1 MEGKEL
7 SLTDTP
13 TGIAQRKKM
22 KKVNTHIF
30 YSTDYQLYRMWRCV
44 GALNSN
50 ELTGGVVCS
59 LTNEKKVKMSL
70 WVDKHR
76 PNTLSKLILH
86 PSITNKLV
94 AIGNSDDLPHLLFYG
109 PPGSG
114 KKTRVM
120 ALLRELYG
128 AGVERSKL
136 EHRSFKTPSNKVIDL
151 TTIGSNFHIECNP
164 SDAGNNDKFVTQE
177 VIKEIASHGTL
188 QASNPQSKTFKVVV
202 LIEVDKLTKQAQASL
217 RRTMEK

>member
-1 MEGKEL
+1 VMCCP
-7 SLTDTP
+7 SWDLT
-13 TGIAQRKKM
+13 
-22 KKVNTHIF
+22 
-30 YSTDYQLYRMWRCV
+30 
-44 GALNSN
+44 
-50 ELTGGVVCS
+50 
-59 LTNEKKVKMSL
+59 MSL

-76 PNTLSKLILH
+76 PNSLNKLSLH
-86 PSITNKLV
+86 PTITNKLI

-128 AGVERSKL
+128 AGVERFKL

-164 SDAGNNDKFVTQE
+164 SDAGNNDKFVIQE

-188 QASNPQSKTFKVVV
+188 QSTSQTKNFKVVV